1 VSRHSKTLALA
12 AVLGAVVSTPVLAAD
27 AAAPSIDVTGFVDT
41 YYTYNFNDPQNK
53 LNGLHVYNPD
63 HNALSLALAELAFE
77 KKPTTDSRAGF
88 RVDFNFGPAAE
99 LTNIFDPSKD
109 ATPSLGLLEQGYV
122 SFLAGD
128 KIQVD
133 FGKFVTPIG
142 NELVESKDNWN
153 YTRSIQFGWAIPF
166 YHAGAR
172 ATFTAS
178 DKFTLAAYL
187 VNGWNNVVDN
197 NNDKT
202 FIAQAILKPSSKFTL
217 IGNAIVGKEV
227 EDTRTLI
234 DGVVILN
241 LSDKLALA
249 SEVDFGTEGD
259 ASWSAFS
266 AYAKLTA
273 GSLAFTLRGE
283 MMNDEDGWA
292 TIGTNVSSGT
302 LTTEFKLGGGVIT
315 KLDLRTDMAD
325 DPIFMKDNGSL
336 TDSQTSVTLGLVYAF
351 GGKI

>member
-1 VSRHSKTLALA
+1 VSSYLKRTVLA
-12 AVLGAVVSTPVLAAD
+12 AVLGTAVGTSALAAD
-27 AAAPSIDVTGFVDT
+27 AAAPSIDITGFVDT
-41 YYTYNFNDPQNK
+41 YYTYNFNDPANK
-53 LNGLHVYNPD
+53 LNGLHVFNPD

-88 RVDFNFGPAAE
+88 RVDFNFGPGAE
-99 LTNIFDPSKD
+99 LTNFFEPSKD
-109 ATPSLGLLEQGYV
+109 AYPSLGLLEQAYV

-133 FGKFVTPIG
+133 FGKFVTPVG

-153 YTRSIQFGWAIPF
+153 YTRSVQFGWAIPF
-166 YHAGAR
+166 YHSGAR

-187 VNGWNNVVDN
+187 VNGWNNVIDN

-202 FIAQAILKPSSKFTL
+202 FIGQFILKPSSKFTL
-217 IGNAIVGKEV
+217 IGNAVVGKEI
-227 EDTRTLI
+227 EDTRTLF
-234 DGVVILN
+234 DAVVVFN
-241 LSDKLALA
+241 LSDKFALA
-249 SEVDFGTEGD
+249 SEIDFGSEGD
-259 ASWSAFS
+259 AKWSAYS

-273 GSLAFTLRGE
+273 GSVAFTLRGE
-283 MMNDEDGWA
+283 MLDDEDGWA
-292 TIGTNVSSGT
+292 TLGTTVTSGT
-302 LTTEFKLGGGVIT
+302 LTTEFKLGGGVIA

-325 DPIFMKDNGSL
+325 APIFVGEGTSTK
-336 TDSQTSVTLGLVYAF
+336 DSQTTVTLGLVYAF